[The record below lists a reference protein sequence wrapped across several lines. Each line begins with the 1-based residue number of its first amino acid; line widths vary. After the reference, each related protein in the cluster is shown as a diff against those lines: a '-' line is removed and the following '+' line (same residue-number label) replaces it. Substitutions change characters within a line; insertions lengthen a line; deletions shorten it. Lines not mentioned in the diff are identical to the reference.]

1 MKVDKVVDIK
11 VDKVADMKVDMVANM
26 EVDND
31 MDAMNHQAFLA
42 KVFSRQSLP
51 QLAHL
56 LSFAPNQEVEHQG
69 RFGKRQTFQGIF
81 QPFPRKKETKKILY
95 LEKMACASPVP
106 ATPWELPLCPL

>member
-1 MKVDKVVDIK
+1 MVANMKVDM
-11 VDKVADMKVDMVANM
+11 VADMKVDMVANM